1 MIPERLQKLILQGKA
16 QAGTFVA
23 GGAPKAVLNVQN
35 DRFIIITSINYQ
47 SALKS
52 DRLLINDD
60 TALADVYKNTQV
72 KIFSEK
78 SNNTFVFRDQL
89 NISRHGSGGGGG
101 GGYTAA
107 PGGSETLNTF
117 LIHEGDVSFTFSTLG
132 QINDVT
138 NATYPTDA
146 PAYPP
151 PFDYGKTGQVGAL
164 PVRIYS
170 DFADAPGAFF
180 FAPPGNN
187 SVRDTVIN
195 EKELTGPINAL
206 TDYTPFTRQPWSYP
220 ILNVQYVEIYGVPT
234 DISGTY

>member
-1 MIPERLQKLILQGKA
+1 MIPEKLQKLILEGKA
-16 QAGTFVA
+16 QLGTFVA

-52 DRLLINDD
+52 QVLLIDD
-60 TALADVYKNTQV
+60 DSALSKVLRNTQV

-78 SNNTFVFRDQL
+78 SNNTFVFRDQINL
-89 NISRHGSGGGGG
+89 SRHGSGTGS
-101 GGYTAA
+101 GYAAA

-187 SVRDTVIN
+187 SVRNTVIN
-195 EKELTGPINAL
+195 EKELTGPVNAV
-206 TDYTPFTRQPWSYP
+206 TDYTPLTIEPWSYP
-220 ILNVQYVEIYGVPT
+220 ILNVQYVEIYGVPAN
-234 DISGTY
+234 ISGTY

>member
-1 MIPERLQKLILQGKA
+1 MIPEKLQKLILQGKA

-52 DRLLINDD
+52 EGLLINDD
-60 TALADVYKNTQV
+60 VALAKVFRNTQV

-78 SNNTFVFRDQL
+78 SNNTFLFRDQVNL
-89 NISRHGSGGGGG
+89 SRHGSGSGS
-101 GGYTAA
+101 GYAAA

-117 LIHEGDVSFTFSTLG
+117 LIHENDVSFTFSTLG
-132 QINDVT
+132 VINDVT
-138 NATYPTDA
+138 NATYPTDS

-164 PVRIYS
+164 SVRIYA
-170 DFADAPGAFF
+170 DYADAPGAFF

-187 SVRDTVIN
+187 SVRDTVLN
-195 EKELTGPINAL
+195 EKELIGPINTL
-206 TDYTPFTRQPWSYP
+206 TDYTPFSSAPWSYP